1 MCLTCRCF
9 EPANGHN
16 DKRNITYKVYVTQGK
31 NISPEQ
37 LKESTKTKEGQ
48 STVASAKKS
57 VTDTLAAISS
67 GKISKD
73 KR

>member
-16 DKRNITYKVYVTQGK
+16 DKRNITYKVYVLQGRS
-31 NISPEQ
+31 ISPDQ
-37 LKESTKTKEGQ
+37 LKDSTKTKVGQ
-48 STVASAKKS
+48 STVSSAKKS
-57 VTDTLAAISS
+57 VTDTLAAIKS
-67 GKISKD
+67 GKISED